1 MLVQPDSVLVGN
13 SGTLL
18 DVRVAQNLVLG
29 LVGTGLDFGGLM
41 LSGHGG
47 RIRFVIRW
55 SFCGWI
61 GALSVRKGGEE
72 LYRVRHGKTRMKGD
86 NREKWGRRQFL
97 LIL

>member
-1 MLVQPDSVLVGN
+1 
-13 SGTLL
+13 LL
-18 DVRVAQNLVLG
+18 DVRVAQDLVLG

-55 SFCGWI
+55 SSYGWI

>member
-13 SGTLL
+13 SSTLL
-18 DVRVAQNLVLG
+18 DVRVAQDLVLG

-55 SFCGWI
+55 SFYGWV
-61 GALSVRKGGEE
+61 GAFGVCKGGEE
-72 LYRVRHGKTRMKGD
+72 
-86 NREKWGRRQFL
+86 
-97 LIL
+97 II